1 MIPVE
6 QTFPFAGRC
15 AEKKRLSPAGRT
27 PAAFGALAPQELTEH
42 TGRKVPT
49 SGNYFHLHLVSDST
63 GETLI
68 TVARAVAAQ
77 YANVTAVEHVYPL
90 VRSQK
95 QLDRVLDEI
104 EEAPGIVLFTLLERD
119 LVLRLEDKCK
129 NINVPSLSII
139 GPVMQLFEA
148 YLGAATTGRVGA
160 QHVLNA
166 EYFKRIDALNYT
178 MMHDDGQ
185 HVEGLED
192 ADVVLVGVSR
202 TSKTPTSIY
211 LANRGIRTANVPLVP
226 GIPHPHQLEG
236 LKKPLVVSLHATP
249 ERLIQVRQNRLL
261 SMGAGPS
268 NSEDYIDRQTVTDEV
283 AYARRLSAKFNWA
296 QLDVTRRSIEET
308 AAAILKLYTDRQRQ
322 RLPE

>member
-1 MIPVE
+1 M
-6 QTFPFAGRC
+6 
-15 AEKKRLSPAGRT
+15 
-27 PAAFGALAPQELTEH
+27 
-42 TGRKVPT
+42 PT
-49 SGNYFHLHLVSDST
+49 TGNYFHLHLVSDST

-104 EEAPGIVLFTLLERD
+104 EEAPGIVLFTLLEKD
-119 LVLRLEDKCK
+119 LVSSLEGKCK
-129 NINVPSLSII
+129 EINIPSLSII

-178 MMHDDGQ
+178 MIHDDGQ

-192 ADVVLVGVSR
+192 ADVILVGVSR

-226 GIPHPHQLEG
+226 GIPIPHQLAT
-236 LKKPLVVSLHATP
+236 LTKPLVVSLHATP

-261 SMGAGPS
+261 SMGADS
-268 NSEDYIDRQTVTDEV
+268 SSDSYIDRQAVADEV
-283 AYARRLSAKFNWA
+283 AYARKLSARFNWSM
-296 QLDVTRRSIEET
+296 LDVTRRSIEET
-308 AAAILKLYTDRQRQ
+308 AAAVLKLYTDRQRQ
-322 RLPE
+322 RIPE